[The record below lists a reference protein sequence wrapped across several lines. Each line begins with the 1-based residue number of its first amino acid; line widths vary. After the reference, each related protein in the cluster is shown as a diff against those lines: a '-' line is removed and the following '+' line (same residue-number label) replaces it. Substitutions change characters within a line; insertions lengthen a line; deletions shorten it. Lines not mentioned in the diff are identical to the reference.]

1 MFKNYLKVAL
11 RNIKR
16 HKGYSFINIAGLSIG
31 MACCVVLF
39 LYIQNELSYDGFHE
53 KADQIYRVI
62 SQSEKDG
69 QVDRFAKTP
78 APLAPALLKDFPEFE
93 KAIRVGKNVFEIIYL
108 NKRFYEN
115 VFFADPEIFDVF
127 TFPLIKGNPK
137 TVLSEPHSLV
147 ISEKIGR
154 KYFGDKDPVGK
165 ILNFNNSS
173 DYKITGV
180 FKNIPQN
187 SHLRFD
193 FLASFSEYASRH
205 FGEWGISNYYTYV
218 LLPKNYPLDAFR
230 NKMPDFVEK
239 YRGKETRYVYKF
251 KYILQPITRIHLHS
265 NLRLEISPNSDIN
278 NIYIFSLVAL
288 FILLIACFNY
298 MNLSTARYTIRSKEV
313 GMRKVIGATRTQL
326 IRQFIGE
333 TFVISFIS
341 LILTVAL
348 VEIFLP
354 LFNTLSGKELKADYF
369 DNPILY
375 IFLVGIMI
383 FMSFISGSYP
393 AFFISAFQ
401 PVKVLKGMLKEGA
414 RTPLL
419 RRSLVV
425 SQFTISIIFI
435 ITTAIIFDQ
444 LNYMKN
450 KKLGYE
456 KDHLVMMP
464 INEKEILEKHETVK
478 DEFLKNPDV
487 LSVCAASFFPGRKLW
502 YQSYWYEGADDRSY
516 PMIHW
521 IAVDH
526 DFLDTFQ
533 IELVE
538 GRNFSREFPG
548 DAKNAYILNEEA
560 VKEIGWKMPLGK
572 QFRIIDKGPV
582 VGVVKNFHFFSLH
595 QKIEPLALLIYPS
608 GFEYFSVR
616 IRPEGV
622 PETLKFLKNIWNEFS
637 INQSFEY
644 SFLDEDYDNLYKME
658 ARLTKIFAYVVVLS
672 IFIACLGLFGLASF
686 IIERRTKEIGIRKIL
701 GASVPNLFL
710 VLSKEFA
717 KCVLVANI
725 IAWPVSYY
733 AMHMWLQGF
742 AYRINMGIWTFIL
755 AAFLSIMIA
764 LITVS
769 FKAFKAVTA
778 NPVEALRYE

>member
-16 HKGYSFINIAGLSIG
+16 HKGYSFINIAGLAIG

-39 LYIQNELSYDGFHE
+39 LYIQNELSYDRFHE
-53 KADQIYRVI
+53 KADQIYRII
-62 SQSEKDG
+62 SQSGKDG
-69 QVDRFAKTP
+69 QVDRFATTP

-93 KAIRVGKNVFEIIYL
+93 KAVRIGKNVFEIIYL
-108 NKRFYEN
+108 NKRFYEK
-115 VFFADPEIFDVF
+115 VLFADPEIFDVF
-127 TFPLIKGNPK
+127 TFSLIKGNPK
-137 TVLSEPHSLV
+137 TLLSEPHSLV

-154 KYFGDKDPVGK
+154 KYFGDEEPVGK
-165 ILNFNNSS
+165 ILSFNNSS

-193 FLASFSEYASRH
+193 FLVSFSEYASRH
-205 FGEWGISNYYTYV
+205 FGKWGISNYYTYV
-218 LLPKNYPLDAFR
+218 LLPKNYPLDEFR
-230 NKMPDFVEK
+230 NKMPNFVEK
-239 YRGKETRYVYKF
+239 YRGKETRYVHKF
-251 KYILQPITRIHLHS
+251 KYILQPITRIHLYS
-265 NLRLEISPNSDIN
+265 NLRIEISPNSDIN
-278 NIYIFSLVAL
+278 NIYIFSLIAL

-341 LILTVAL
+341 LILTLTL
-348 VEIFLP
+348 VEMFLP
-354 LFNTLSGKELKADYF
+354 FFNNLSGRELKTDYF
-369 DNPILY
+369 DNPILF
-375 IFLVGIMI
+375 IFLVGIII
-383 FMSFISGSYP
+383 FVSFISGSYP

-401 PVKVLKGMLKEGA
+401 PVKVLKGMLKEAA
-414 RTPLL
+414 RTHLL
-419 RRSLVV
+419 RRLLVV
-425 SQFTISIIFI
+425 SQFTVSIIFI
-435 ITTAIIFDQ
+435 ITTAIIFGQ

-456 KDHLVMMP
+456 KDHLIMIH
-464 INEKEILEKHETVK
+464 INEKEILKKNETVK
-478 DEFLKNPDV
+478 SEFLKNPDV
-487 LSVCAASFFPGRKLW
+487 LSVCSSSFFPGRKLW
-502 YQSYWYEGADDRSY
+502 YQSYWHEGADDESY

-521 IAVDH
+521 IAVDN

-538 GRNFSREFPG
+538 GRNFSREFLG
-548 DAKNAYILNEEA
+548 DTKNAYILNEEA

-572 QFRIIDKGPV
+572 QFRIIDRGPV

-616 IRPEGV
+616 IRPERV
-622 PETLKFLKNIWNEFS
+622 PKTLKFLKNRWNEFS
-637 INQSFEY
+637 MNQSFEY
-644 SFLDEDYDNLYKME
+644 SFLDEDYDNLYE
-658 ARLTKIFAYVVVLS
+658 TEERLTKIFAYVALLS

-686 IIERRTKEIGIRKIL
+686 LIERRTKELGIRKIL

-710 VLSKEFA
+710 VLSKQFI

-733 AMHMWLQGF
+733 AMHRWLQGF
-742 AYRINMGIWTFIL
+742 AYRTNMGLWTFIL
-755 AAFLSIMIA
+755 AGLMSIMIA

-769 FKAFKAVTA
+769 FRAFKAATA
-778 NPVEALRYE
+778 NPVDSLRYE